1 MASEIQV
8 TEADLSAMLQ
18 SKVNIVTNLEVQ
30 GTVLQRVIQEKDAR
44 IAELEAAVAKLEP
57 SSGKES
63 TNAKGR
69 KEALPVQ

>member
-69 KEALPVQ
+69 KEEVPL

>member
-1 MASEIQV
+1 MTNEIQV

-69 KEALPVQ
+69 KEEVPL